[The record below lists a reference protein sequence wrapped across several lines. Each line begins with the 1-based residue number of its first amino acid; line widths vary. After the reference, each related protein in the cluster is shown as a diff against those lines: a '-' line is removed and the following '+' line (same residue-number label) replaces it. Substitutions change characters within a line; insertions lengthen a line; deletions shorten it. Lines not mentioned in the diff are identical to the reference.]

1 MTRQDLYNVYGIVS
15 NILRIAKYGTS
26 FTLCLLLSAS
36 FAMTAIGLGEVLAVD
51 KSTSITCSGPG
62 PCEKTECVNGDC
74 ETTITNSSNIT
85 SIDRSVGYVDDKEDL
100 RKSLI
105 EERLSRLDR

>member
-1 MTRQDLYNVYGIVS
+1 MIRWDLYSVYDIVS
-15 NILRIAKYGTS
+15 NRLRIAKGGTVM
-26 FTLCLLLSAS
+26 LCLLLTAS
-36 FAMTAIGLGEVLAVD
+36 FALTAIGLSEVLAED

-85 SIDRSVGYVDDKEDL
+85 SIDRSNDYTGNIEDM
-100 RKSLI
+100 RRSVI
-105 EERLSRLDR
+105 EERLSLLDR

>member
-1 MTRQDLYNVYGIVS
+1 MS
-15 NILRIAKYGTS
+15 NKLRIAKDGTS
-26 FTLCLLLSAS
+26 FTLCLLLTAS
-36 FAMTAIGLGEVLAVD
+36 FAMTVIGLGEVLAED
-51 KSTSITCSGPG
+51 KSTSITCSGLG

-85 SIDRSVGYVDDKEDL
+85 SIDRSSNQLTDYVDNEEDM

>member
-1 MTRQDLYNVYGIVS
+1 M
-15 NILRIAKYGTS
+15 IAKDWTS
-26 FTLCLLLSAS
+26 FTLCLLLTAS
-36 FAMTAIGLGEVLAVD
+36 FAMTAIGLGDVLAED

-85 SIDRSVGYVDDKEDL
+85 SIDRSTNLLTDYVDNEEDI